1 MPVRKR
7 SPKPAVKPPA
17 KSRRSVTRAAGAE
30 QKALRDHVLYLL
42 KGGGAHVDFAKAV
55 GGLPAELQ
63 GGKTPGLPFTPW
75 RLLEHIRIAQRD
87 ILEFTRNPK
96 HVSPSWPHGYWPPA
110 DAPPA
115 AGAWE
120 RSVAEVKADLN
131 ALERLVA
138 NPKTDLYA
146 RIPHG
151 EGQTVLREALLVAD
165 HNAYH
170 LGQLVMLRR
179 LLGSWHE

>member
-1 MPVRKR
+1 MPVQKR
-7 SPKPAVKPPA
+7 SLKRTA
-17 KSRRSVTRAAGAE
+17 KSPARRPSTVDRGRAE
-30 QKALRDHVLYLL
+30 QKALRDHLRYLL
-42 KGGGAHVDFAKAV
+42 EGGGAHVDFAKAV
-55 GGLPAELQ
+55 AGLPIELQ
-63 GGKTPGLPFTPW
+63 GAKTSGLPFTPW

-96 HVSPSWPHGYWPPA
+96 HVSPSWPDGYWPPT

-120 RSVAEVKADLN
+120 RSVAEVKADLK

-146 RIPHG
+146 KIPHG

-179 LLGSWHE
+179 LLGSWNE